1 MTDDAHTALAPY
13 VRILGR
19 GPGRSRN
26 LTREEAGEAMRLM
39 LAGAVAPESV
49 GALLM
54 LMRFRGENPDE
65 IAGFCDGARASLGA
79 WRDLAPMIDWP
90 SYAAG
95 RSRGLPYFLL
105 AARLCAS
112 AGRSVMLHG
121 WNSAAHMRAAA
132 DLRAMLAP
140 IGIPVADTPDAA
152 RAALDAGG
160 ICYVPLEIMSP
171 DLYRLLRMRDL
182 FGLRSA
188 VNTTLRVMNP
198 SGAATSVQ
206 GVFHPPYRP
215 LQVSASMLLG
225 QARQMALKGG
235 GGEFERNPAKSV
247 TLEGVT
253 GGARF
258 ESEAAPLIDETRRLA
273 EAEPDPAD
281 LPALWAGTRSDPFAE
296 AIVTGTAAAA
306 LFAAGLF
313 PDLKTAEA
321 EAERLWAARPR
332 ALAA

>member
-1 MTDDAHTALAPY
+1 MTEDQTTALAPY

-39 LAGAVAPESV
+39 LAGRVAPESV

-54 LMRFRGENPDE
+54 LMRFRGENPEE
-65 IAGFCDGARASLGA
+65 IAGFCDGARDSLPE
-79 WRDLAPMIDWP
+79 WRALAPSIDWP

-105 AARLCAS
+105 AARLCAI
-112 AGRSVMLHG
+112 AGQTVMLHG

-132 DLRAMLAP
+132 DLRGMLAP
-140 IGIPVADTPDAA
+140 IGIPVVETPEAA
-152 RAALDAGG
+152 GAALASDG
-160 ICYVPLEIMSP
+160 ICYAPLEAMSP
-171 DLYRLLRMRDL
+171 DLYRLLRLRDL

-188 VNTTLRVMNP
+188 VNTTLRVMCP

-215 LQVSASMLLG
+215 LQASASMLLG
-225 QARQMALKGG
+225 QPRQVALKGG

-253 GGARF
+253 GGARY
-258 ESEAAPLIDETRRLA
+258 ETEAAPLIDETRRLA
-273 EAEPDPAD
+273 EAEPVPAR
-281 LPALWAGTRSDPFAE
+281 LPALWEGTRTDPFAE

-313 PDLKTAEA
+313 PDLGVAEA
-321 EAERLWAARPR
+321 EAGRLWATRPR
-332 ALAA
+332 SQAA